1 MLPSIHDILHH
12 PSAVYCFLLTLG
24 CDGIIG
30 SGKRVDRCGVCGGD
44 NTSCKIISGI
54 FTKKTDKADYMF
66 ITEFPVGAANIN
78 ITEARN
84 TRNYLGMKS
93 NNIEQALPSRTLCL
107 ERFREYYFS

>member
-1 MLPSIHDILHH
+1 MLPSIHDIQHH
-12 PSAVYCFLLTLG
+12 PSAVYCSLQTLG

-93 NNIEQALPSRTLCL
+93 NNIEQSLP
-107 ERFREYYFS
+107 